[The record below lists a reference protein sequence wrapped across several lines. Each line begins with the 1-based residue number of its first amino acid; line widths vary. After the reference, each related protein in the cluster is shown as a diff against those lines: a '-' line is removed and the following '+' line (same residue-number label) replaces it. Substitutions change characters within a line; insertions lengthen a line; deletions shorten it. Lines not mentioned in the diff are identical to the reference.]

1 MSRVLYIGGLGR
13 SGSTILD
20 MLLGDVSGVANV
32 GEVRHLWERGLRDN
46 ALCSCRAP
54 FAECEFWSAVGEYA
68 FGGFG
73 SVDAA
78 AMVACAR
85 AVDRHRQL
93 PALLASPA
101 RLRVELG
108 RYSEV
113 LARLFTAIHAVS
125 GAELVVDS
133 SKDPP
138 HGFVLRQVPGLD
150 LRAVH
155 LVRDSRGVAYS
166 WTKFVARPDAN
177 RGDRMMTRMS
187 PTRTALMWLDA
198 NALLEVLG
206 RSVPTVRVRYEDMV
220 DDPGLWVGRVL
231 ASTGVD
237 PTVRGGL
244 AVHHAVGGNPVRFR
258 PDRGLLRVDREWRQ
272 KLSPRA
278 RRTVTSLT
286 APMLWRYGYSLDGAV

>member
-1 MSRVLYIGGLGR
+1 
-13 SGSTILD
+13 
-20 MLLGDVSGVANV
+20 
-32 GEVRHLWERGLRDN
+32 
-46 ALCSCRAP
+46 
-54 FAECEFWSAVGEYA
+54 
-68 FGGFG
+68 
-73 SVDAA
+73 
-78 AMVACAR
+78 
-85 AVDRHRQL
+85 
-93 PALLASPA
+93 
-101 RLRVELG
+101 
-108 RYSEV
+108 
-113 LARLFTAIHAVS
+113 
-125 GAELVVDS
+125 
-133 SKDPP
+133 
-138 HGFVLRQVPGLD
+138 
-150 LRAVH
+150 
-155 LVRDSRGVAYS
+155 
-166 WTKFVARPDAN
+166 
-177 RGDRMMTRMS
+177 MMTRMS

-286 APMLWRYGYSLDGAV
+286 APMLWRYGYSLDARCRCRQPTRCAGIGQQAVHLGALITGGGESRGLAAWASDARGSHPRPYQPSGTTKAEL